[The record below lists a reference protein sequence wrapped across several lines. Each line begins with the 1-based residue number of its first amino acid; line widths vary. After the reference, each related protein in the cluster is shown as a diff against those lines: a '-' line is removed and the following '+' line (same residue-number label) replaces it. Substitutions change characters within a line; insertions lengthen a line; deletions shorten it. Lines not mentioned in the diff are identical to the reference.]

1 MNKKWWKQC
10 LLKILGTLNENVTD
24 SHVSKYMAQFTGIS
38 LVVGLFLVFLFLVW
52 YLLKENDCYLE
63 GLLRK

>member
-24 SHVSKYMAQFTGIS
+24 SHVSKYTAQFTGLS
-38 LVVGLFLVFLFLVW
+38 MVVGLCFSILFLVW
-52 YLLKENDCYLE
+52 YLLKENDCSLE
-63 GLLRK
+63 VLQGK

>member
-52 YLLKENDCYLE
+52 YLLKENDC
-63 GLLRK
+63 

>member
-38 LVVGLFLVFLFLVW
+38 MVVGLFLVFFIFSVVFI
-52 YLLKENDCYLE
+52 E
-63 GLLRK
+63 GK